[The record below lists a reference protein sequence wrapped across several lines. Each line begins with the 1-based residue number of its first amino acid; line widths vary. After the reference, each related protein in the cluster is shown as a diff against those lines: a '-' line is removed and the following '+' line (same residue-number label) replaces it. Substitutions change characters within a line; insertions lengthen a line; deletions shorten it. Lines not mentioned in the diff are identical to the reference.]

1 MRARSSF
8 ASNGLIPTSSGYW
21 LGALL
26 ALSVRHN
33 NGVMTFDEYL
43 VTWAALH
50 GAPQPSG
57 MVRVWL
63 RISFLLSTPLTR
75 FNPNVV
81 TGFGPLLMITAIYF
95 AGATTKNYF
104 LASVIVLMVGLVDS
118 FDGIIAVRTSRT
130 SSWGAFLDGIVD
142 RLIDVGIGVLLIVMG
157 APVEL
162 AVLAFAIA
170 LIHEYMRA
178 KASGIGFRGVGVIT
192 PAEKPTRIAIGVMF
206 LFACGL
212 LPERTSQLATIA
224 TQIWLI
230 MGVISFAILM
240 RAFRKNLK

>member
-1 MRARSSF
+1 
-8 ASNGLIPTSSGYW
+8 
-21 LGALL
+21 
-26 ALSVRHN
+26 
-33 NGVMTFDEYL
+33 
-43 VTWAALH
+43 
-50 GAPQPSG
+50 
-57 MVRVWL
+57 
-63 RISFLLSTPLTR
+63 
-75 FNPNVV
+75 
-81 TGFGPLLMITAIYF
+81 MITAIYF

-104 LASVIVLMVGLVDS
+104 LASVIVLTVGLVDS
-118 FDGIIAVRTSRT
+118 FDGIVAVRTSRT

-142 RLIDVGIGVLLIVMG
+142 RLIDVGIGVLLIVLG